1 MMMRLILFVFL
12 LAGLALA
19 FAAVMTG
26 LRALQSPQAATPS
39 PGLPAPLR
47 MISYTLLMIVMLGVS
62 SGLLGAG

>member
-1 MMMRLILFVFL
+1 MTRLILFVFL

-19 FAAVMTG
+19 FAAVMNG
-26 LRALQSPQAATPS
+26 LRALQAPQPDGDAK
-39 PGLPAPLR
+39 GLPAPLR